1 MKAIVIHES
10 LTGNTR
16 DAGDLIAAELRTS
29 GIEAMSC
36 RIDSV
41 DLQWLSESDLVVVGT
56 WVDGLFFFGQ
66 KPGRPWKLAK
76 LPAIDGKTTALYV
89 TYAHDAGKTLD
100 KLEGVVRRRGG
111 DVIGGFAIKRN
122 NIIGG
127 ATEFVDRL
135 VGASAVQNALSQES
149 KGAQPKAMTPA

>member
-16 DAGDLIAAELRTS
+16 EVGNSIAEELRAS

-36 RIDSV
+36 RIDRV
-41 DLQWLSESDLVVVGT
+41 DLQWLSDSDLVIVGT

-76 LPAIDGKTTALYV
+76 LPVIDGKKAAVFV
-89 TYAHDAGKTLD
+89 TYAVDPGKTLE
-100 KLEGVVRRRGG
+100 KLGGIVRRRGG
-111 DVIGGFAIKRN
+111 DVIGGFAIKRDN
-122 NIIGG
+122 LAGG
-127 ATEFVDRL
+127 ASEFVDRL
-135 VGASAVQNALSQES
+135 IGASAVQNTLSLESKALS
-149 KGAQPKAMTPA
+149 PA

>member
-16 DAGDLIAAELRTS
+16 DAGNIIAAELRAS

-36 RIDSV
+36 RIDRV
-41 DLQWLSESDLVVVGT
+41 DLQWLSDSDLVIVGT

-76 LPAIDGKTTALYV
+76 LPVIDGKTAAVYV
-89 TYAHDAGKTLD
+89 TYAVNPGKTLE

-111 DVIGGFAIKRN
+111 DVIGGFAINRDDLA
-122 NIIGG
+122 GG
-127 ATEFVDRL
+127 AAEFVDRL
-135 VGASAVQNALSQES
+135 VGASAVQNTLSQES
-149 KGAQPKAMTPA
+149 KSLSPA